1 MGASRY
7 NLEMIFGGLMRK
19 MATIQR
25 IAEVKAI
32 PKADKICAYR
42 VGGWWVVDSVGKYAV
57 DDLAV
62 FCEVDS
68 WMPHSLAPFLCKN
81 ELVRQFNGVL
91 GERLRSIKLRGQ
103 LSQGLLLPVSCI
115 EQDGVDGQ
123 EFPFIEGSDVSEIL
137 NIQKWEAPIPAQL
150 AGQVKGSFP
159 SFIRKTDQERI
170 QNLTEELARW
180 STSGEDWDL
189 CTWEITEK
197 LDGSSMTVFVN
208 RDESGVCSRN
218 LNLIE
223 DQNNSFWKVTR
234 REKLLDKILSTNR
247 NYAFQGEL
255 IGEGIQGNPY
265 GITGQEFFLYDI
277 FDIDAQEYI
286 RPLERHMLCE
296 FLDIKHVP
304 IIDTFFV
311 TTANVDAILEK
322 ADGVSKL
329 NDKTNREGLVFKCN
343 DSGDSF
349 KAISNKFLLNG
360 GE

>member
-1 MGASRY
+1 
-7 NLEMIFGGLMRK
+7 MRK

-25 IAEVKAI
+25 IAESKAI

-57 DDLAV
+57 GDLAV

-68 WMPHSLAPFLCKN
+68 WMPMSLAPFLCKN

-91 GERLRSIKLRGQ
+91 GERLRSVRLRGQ

-150 AGQVKGSFP
+150 AGQVKGAFP

-170 QNLTEELARW
+170 QNLTEEMNQWAETL
-180 STSGEDWDL
+180 L
-189 CTWEITEK
+189 TWEVTEK

-208 RDESGVCSRN
+208 KDDSGVCSRN

-223 DQNNSFWKVTR
+223 DENNSFWKVTR
-234 REKLLDKILSTNR
+234 REKLLDKILSTSR
-247 NYAFQGEL
+247 NYALQGEL

-277 FDIDAQEYI
+277 YDIDAQEYI
-286 RPLERHMLCE
+286 RPLERQMLCE
-296 FLDIKHVP
+296 FLSIKHVP
-304 IIDTFFV
+304 IIDTIFV
-311 TTANVDAILEK
+311 VPSNVDTILTK

-343 DSGDSF
+343 DSGESF

>member
-1 MGASRY
+1 
-7 NLEMIFGGLMRK
+7 MRK

-25 IAEVKAI
+25 IAESKAI

-57 DDLAV
+57 GDLAV

-68 WMPHSLAPFLCKN
+68 WMPMSLAPFLCKN

-91 GERLRSIKLRGQ
+91 GERLRSVRLRGQ

-150 AGQVKGSFP
+150 AGQVKGAFP

-170 QNLTEELARW
+170 QNLTEEMNQWAETL
-180 STSGEDWDL
+180 L
-189 CTWEITEK
+189 TWEVTEK

-208 RDESGVCSRN
+208 KDDSGVCSRN

-223 DQNNSFWKVTR
+223 DENNSFWKVTR
-234 REKLLDKILSTNR
+234 REKLLDKILSTSR
-247 NYAFQGEL
+247 NYALQGEL

-277 FDIDAQEYI
+277 YDIDAQEYI
-286 RPLERHMLCE
+286 RPLERQMLCE
-296 FLDIKHVP
+296 FLSIKHVP
-304 IIDTFFV
+304 IIDTIFV
-311 TTANVDAILEK
+311 VPSNVDTILNK

-343 DSGDSF
+343 DSGESF

>member
-1 MGASRY
+1 
-7 NLEMIFGGLMRK
+7 MRK

-25 IAEVKAI
+25 IAESKAI

-57 DDLAV
+57 GDLAV

-68 WMPHSLAPFLCKN
+68 WMPMSLAPFLCKN

-91 GERLRSIKLRGQ
+91 GERLRSVRLRGQ

-150 AGQVKGSFP
+150 AGQVKGAFP

-170 QNLTEELARW
+170 QNLTEEMNQWAETL
-180 STSGEDWDL
+180 L
-189 CTWEITEK
+189 TWEVTEK

-208 RDESGVCSRN
+208 KDDSGVCSRN

-223 DQNNSFWKVTR
+223 DENNSFWKVTR
-234 REKLLDKILSTNR
+234 REKLLDKILSTSR
-247 NYAFQGEL
+247 NYALQGEL

-277 FDIDAQEYI
+277 YDIDAQEYI
-286 RPLERHMLCE
+286 RPLERQMLCE
-296 FLDIKHVP
+296 FLSIKHVP
-304 IIDTFFV
+304 IIDTIFV
-311 TTANVDAILEK
+311 VPSNVDTILNK

>member
-1 MGASRY
+1 MVVSRY
-7 NLEMIFGGLMRK
+7 NLEMIFGGFMRK

-25 IAEVKAI
+25 IAETKAI

-57 DDLAV
+57 GDLAV

-81 ELVRQFNGVL
+81 ELIRQFNGVL

-103 LSQGLLLPVSCI
+103 LSQGLLLPLDVI
-115 EQDGVDGQ
+115 DM
-123 EFPFIEGSDVSEIL
+123 PFGLVEGEDVSEIL

-150 AGQVKGSFP
+150 AGQVKGAFP

-170 QNLTEELARW
+170 QNLTEELVRW
-180 STSGEDWDL
+180 SETL
-189 CTWEITEK
+189 LTWEVTEK

-208 RDESGVCSRN
+208 KDDSGVCSRN

-223 DQNNSFWKVTR
+223 DENNSFWKVTR
-234 REKLLDKILSTNR
+234 REKLLDKILSTSR
-247 NYAFQGEL
+247 NYALQGEL

-286 RPLERHMLCE
+286 RPLERQMLCE
-296 FLDIKHVP
+296 FLSLKHVP
-304 IIDTFFV
+304 IIDTIFV
-311 TTANVDAILEK
+311 VPSNVDTILAK

-349 KAISNKFLLNG
+349 KAISNLFLING